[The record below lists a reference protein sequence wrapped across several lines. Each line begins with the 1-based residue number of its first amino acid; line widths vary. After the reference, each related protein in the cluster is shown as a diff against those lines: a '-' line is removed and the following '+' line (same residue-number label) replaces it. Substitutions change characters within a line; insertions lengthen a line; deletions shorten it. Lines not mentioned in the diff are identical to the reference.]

1 MREEELLEVGEEV
14 QVLLRRHKCNSK
26 TFCRLVVTEVHILL

>member
-1 MREEELLEVGEEV
+1 MREEELLEAGEEV

-26 TFCRLVVTEVHILL
+26 TFCRLVATEALRLL